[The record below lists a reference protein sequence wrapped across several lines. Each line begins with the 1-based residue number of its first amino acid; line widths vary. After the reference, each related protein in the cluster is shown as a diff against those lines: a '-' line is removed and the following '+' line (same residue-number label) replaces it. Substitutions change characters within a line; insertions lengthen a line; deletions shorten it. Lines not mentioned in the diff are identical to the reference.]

1 MFCDNLKGQDWGVV
15 GGRLKREEMYIYSY
29 DRFVMVYSRNQ
40 HKHGKAIILP
50 LKVKNKQKPMIK
62 TKTKHKKGQSQES
75 LSLFT
80 LYQLTFPGLVSSSVK
95 GEKVLN

>member
-29 DRFVMVYSRNQ
+29 DRFVMVYSRNH
-40 HKHGKAIILP
+40 HKHCKAIILP

-62 TKTKHKKGQSQES
+62 NKNKTQERTESRILVPVHS
-75 LSLFT
+75 LPVDSFFLI
-80 LYQLTFPGLVSSSVK
+80 
-95 GEKVLN
+95 